1 MGVNRTLLIG
11 QSIGFFILFA
21 LCLFVPAGTWNWVAG
36 WVFLVLFFGFYVGV
50 TAWLYRH
57 NPSLVQERTRLG
69 GSNQKGWDK
78 ILFTAILVLTFAW
91 LVVMAL
97 DAVRFQWSHVSVA
110 LQIIGGVILLF
121 SFYLLFL
128 TFRENSYLSPVVR
141 VQSDRGHS
149 VVSTGPY
156 HFVRHPMY
164 AAILVFV
171 IGTALLLGSWVG
183 VVFGLFLMLLLARRA
198 MLEESTLQQEL
209 DGYRAYMTSVK
220 YRIIPY
226 LW

>member
-21 LCLFVPAGTWNWVAG
+21 LCLFVPAGTLNWVAG
-36 WVFLVLFFGFYVGV
+36 WVFLVLFFGFYFGV

-78 ILFTAILVLTFAW
+78 ILFTAILILTFVW
-91 LVVMAL
+91 LVLMAL
-97 DAVRFQWSHVSVA
+97 DAIRFQWSHLSIAFQIVGA
-110 LQIIGGVILLF
+110 LILLF

-149 VVSTGPY
+149 VVSSGPY

-171 IGTALLLGSWVG
+171 IGTALLLGSLVG
-183 VVFGLFLMLLLARRA
+183 LGFGLLLMLLLARRA
-198 MLEESTLQQEL
+198 TLEESTLQHEL

-220 YRIIPY
+220 YRIIPFV
-226 LW
+226 W